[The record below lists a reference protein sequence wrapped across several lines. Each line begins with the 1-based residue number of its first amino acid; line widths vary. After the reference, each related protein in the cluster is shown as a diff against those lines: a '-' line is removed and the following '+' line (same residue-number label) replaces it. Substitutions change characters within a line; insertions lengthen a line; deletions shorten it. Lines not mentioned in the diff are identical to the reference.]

1 MMTSTENKVPKVF
14 LDTNVIIDGLTER
27 DNAYKP
33 SKELLRLIVAGK
45 YKGYICSKQIT
56 DIHYI
61 FRKYVNS
68 KADIMR
74 YIKNITLFFEI
85 MPLLK
90 GDILACLKSKAPDF
104 EDAILCEVAKTN
116 MIPILVT
123 NDVKGFDGY
132 TPLLVVTPQQFLEM
146 FSLEQ

>member
-1 MMTSTENKVPKVF
+1 MMTSIENKVPKVF
-14 LDTNVIIDGLTER
+14 LDTNVIIDGFTER
-27 DNAYKP
+27 DNTFKP

-61 FRKYVNS
+61 FRKYINS
-68 KADIMR
+68 KTDIMR

-85 MPLLK
+85 IPLLK
-90 GDILACLKSKAPDF
+90 GDILACLNSQTPDF
-104 EDAILCEVAKTN
+104 EGAILCEVAKTN

-123 NDVKGFDGY
+123 NDIKDFDGY
-132 TPLLVVTPQQFLEM
+132 APLLIITPQQFLEM
-146 FSLEQ
+146 FSLE

>member
-1 MMTSTENKVPKVF
+1 MTSIENKVPKVF
-14 LDTNVIIDGLTER
+14 LDTNVIIDGFTER
-27 DNAYKP
+27 DNTFKP

-61 FRKYVNS
+61 FRKYINS
-68 KADIMR
+68 KTDIMR

-85 MPLLK
+85 IPLLK
-90 GDILACLKSKAPDF
+90 GDILACLNSQTPDF
-104 EDAILCEVAKTN
+104 EGAILCEVAKTN

-123 NDVKGFDGY
+123 NDIKDFDGY
-132 TPLLVVTPQQFLEM
+132 APLLIITPQQFLEM
-146 FSLEQ
+146 FSLE